1 MSLLMSDE
9 IKRVV
14 FEELESA
21 TQSIHII
28 SAFCKYN
35 AFDELLKHIPLS
47 VSSKKL
53 LLRFR
58 LDDLINGSTDFEVV
72 ERCRQKNWKVYI
84 RLDLHAKTYI
94 IDKKRGIIG
103 SANATGRGLLFGRN
117 GNLEIAT
124 LIDISDSDK
133 RKIDMLFWEAVEIED
148 ELFEKL
154 QQQYYSISDSCNLD
168 LVQKKWSRDIE
179 GLITPDITTLFSYDF
194 PDEDDVNGL
203 SVYRFLGLPVETKR
217 EDIVE
222 TFKWCRCNVWLR
234 KILRE
239 HGGEIYFGEL
249 SSLLHKAIVKDPR
262 PYRKDIKKLL
272 SNQIKWIELLASDDI
287 VIERPN
293 YSQRIRLRDY

>member
-1 MSLLMSDE
+1 MSDE
-9 IKRVV
+9 IKRIV

-47 VSSKKL
+47 VTSKKL

-103 SANATGRGLLFGRN
+103 SANATGRGLSFGRN

-154 QQQYYSISDSCNLD
+154 QQQYYSISDSCNLE

-194 PDEDDVNGL
+194 PDEDDVNGN

-217 EDIVE
+217 EVIVE

-234 KILRE
+234 KVLRE
-239 HGGEIYFGEL
+239 HGGEIYYGEL
-249 SSLLHKAIVKDPR
+249 SSLLHKAIVEDPR

-272 SNQIKWIELLASDDI
+272 SNQIRWIELLASDDI

>member
-9 IKRVV
+9 IKQVV
-14 FEELESA
+14 YEELESA

-28 SAFCKYN
+28 SAFCKCN

-58 LDDLINGSTDFEVV
+58 LDDLINGSTDFEIV

-84 RLDLHAKTYI
+84 RFDLHAKTYI
-94 IDKKRGIIG
+94 IDKKRGIVG
-103 SANATGRGLLFGRN
+103 SANATGRGLSFGRN

-124 LIDISDSDK
+124 LIDISEGDK
-133 RKIDMLFWEAVEIED
+133 RKIDMLFWEAVEIKD
-148 ELFEKL
+148 ELFQKL
-154 QQQYYSISDSCNLD
+154 QQQYYSVINNSNLD
-168 LVQKKWSRDIE
+168 SIQQKWNNDIE
-179 GLITPDITTLFSYDF
+179 GLFTPDITTLFSYDF
-194 PDEDDVNGL
+194 PDEDDVNDN
-203 SVYRFLGLPVETKR
+203 SVYRFLGLPVEAR
-217 EDIVE
+217 SEDIIE

-234 KILRE
+234 KVLRE
-239 HGGEIYFGEL
+239 HGGEIYYGEL
-249 SSLLHKAIVKDPR
+249 SALLHGAIIEDPR

-272 SNQIKWIELLASDDI
+272 SNQLKWIEILASDDI

-293 YSQRIRLRDY
+293 YSQRIRLRK

>member
-1 MSLLMSDE
+1 MSDE
-9 IKRVV
+9 IKRIV

-47 VSSKKL
+47 VTSKKL

-103 SANATGRGLLFGRN
+103 SANATGRGLSFGRN

-194 PDEDDVNGL
+194 PDEDDVNGN

-217 EDIVE
+217 CSLQDPEP
-222 TFKWCRCNVWLR
+222 
-234 KILRE
+234 RE
-239 HGGEIYFGEL
+239 HGLNRRRG
-249 SSLLHKAIVKDPR
+249 
-262 PYRKDIKKLL
+262 
-272 SNQIKWIELLASDDI
+272 
-287 VIERPN
+287 
-293 YSQRIRLRDY
+293 